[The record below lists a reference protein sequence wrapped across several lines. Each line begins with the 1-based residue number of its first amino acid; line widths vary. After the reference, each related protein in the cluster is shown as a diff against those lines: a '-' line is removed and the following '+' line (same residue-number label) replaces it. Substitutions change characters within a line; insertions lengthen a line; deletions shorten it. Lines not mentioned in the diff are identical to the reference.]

1 MLTVSRAN
9 FSKFLALLPDFEQRV
24 KVIAELR
31 TKTNELRKQPT
42 AEEKLKQSAW
52 RRASAP
58 AKLLIQQRLANRENR
73 ANTERAGS
81 DSDCD
86 DDDAGGADGMPSIS
100 DIHDFWKADSVATV
114 DGVDAKHTQPQGDEK
129 QARDLGRV
137 LTRRASLGDAAMTML
152 AAERISRKGA

>member
-1 MLTVSRAN
+1 VLTVSRAN

-100 DIHDFWKADSVATV
+100 DIYDFWKADSVATV
-114 DGVDAKHTQPQGDEK
+114 DKHTQPQGGDEK
-129 QARDLGRV
+129 QARDLGKV
-137 LTRRASLGDAAMTML
+137 LTKRASLGDAAMTML
-152 AAERISRKGA
+152 AAERILRKGA